1 MTVSDPSH
9 LFSSRA
15 GVALEKMSLLE
26 LMCELD
32 KRHWV
37 KKDGAKNVRRLDP
50 FDVVNQEPTTW
61 YCKKGFLPCKE
72 YLLALLSGNAMGLK
86 KVYHLQCKAYYQC
99 LAIKPDVVPHQVAQ
113 FYKAFLARRR
123 RFGEP
128 ESEPA
133 SASSN
138 QLEPDDA
145 LMVLSKKTGSTSS
158 APKAAHRTE
167 ATRKQR
173 GPGLGTIQILDSS
186 SEHEPDSDAISG
198 TEGAEG
204 EQDDD
209 ILNDF
214 LDVDGNNELAHE
226 SQVQQQPKP
235 CPRKKA
241 RTVTGAVE
249 ISEPK
254 QEHPGKRRRAIESGE
269 SAELCVEETPGP
281 SGPSSGS
288 AEAALA
294 TEAAEAEV
302 AAPAAGSADPVF
314 VPKVRASEGH
324 RNVCNYLLPVL
335 LEVLREQLWWNRNM
349 RTQIR
354 EALDSGLFALVM

>member
-145 LMVLSKKTGSTSS
+145 LMVLSKKQGALLLLPKQLIELRQLESREVLVLVRSKFLTQVLSMSQTQMLFLAQKGQKGNKMMIYSMISWTLMATMNWLMNLKCSS
-158 APKAAHRTE
+158 SRSRVPEK
-167 ATRKQR
+167 K
-173 GPGLGTIQILDSS
+173 PGL
-186 SEHEPDSDAISG
+186 
-198 TEGAEG
+198 
-204 EQDDD
+204 
-209 ILNDF
+209 
-214 LDVDGNNELAHE
+214 
-226 SQVQQQPKP
+226 
-235 CPRKKA
+235 
-241 RTVTGAVE
+241 
-249 ISEPK
+249 
-254 QEHPGKRRRAIESGE
+254 
-269 SAELCVEETPGP
+269 
-281 SGPSSGS
+281 
-288 AEAALA
+288 
-294 TEAAEAEV
+294 
-302 AAPAAGSADPVF
+302 
-314 VPKVRASEGH
+314 
-324 RNVCNYLLPVL
+324 
-335 LEVLREQLWWNRNM
+335 
-349 RTQIR
+349 
-354 EALDSGLFALVM
+354 